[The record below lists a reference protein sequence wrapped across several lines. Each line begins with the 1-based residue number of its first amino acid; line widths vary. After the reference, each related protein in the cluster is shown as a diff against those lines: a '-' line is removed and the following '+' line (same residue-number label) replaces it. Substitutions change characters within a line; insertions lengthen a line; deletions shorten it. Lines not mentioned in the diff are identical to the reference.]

1 MADPKFGI
9 LGYPLVAFH
18 KASSAVAYVLAPAAK
33 YGKQAL
39 DGLTLMV
46 LGVRGAQNLRD
57 GSAKVSHGIKHIF
70 GQTKEQKLDREIAA
84 AITHVH
90 PDKRGIYKAII
101 ETQLKYNASIPL
113 YYTPA
118 TASSSVAW
126 LADNIK
132 FLVKLLDNMT
142 AMNLIDV
149 QPMVGPVGLAYHL
162 GFRYETPARDRA
174 DGKRMNFEVYR
185 STVEAMTRKM
195 RTFFTMEA
203 RQDSYHQADMKE
215 EIESILASEL
225 AYEFNNEM
233 IHHMQN
239 LANVEEDMPFDG
251 NLAVVINQAANKVA
265 QRTRRG
271 AANFVVMS
279 PMSLTRLQASTTTNF
294 VSASG
299 LKYNSSG
306 LIYAGTLNGTMAIY
320 ISFIIGENDILLGY
334 KGTSGEIDGGLA
346 YCPYIMLMSS
356 GVVVDPATFQPQ
368 VQMMTRYGMSEND
381 MASDYY
387 AKFSVAPFF
396 KLEEPNAA
404 ND

>member
-9 LGYPLVAFH
+9 LGYPLVAYH
-18 KASSAVAYVLAPAAK
+18 RTASAVQYVMSPVVK
-33 YGKQAL
+33 YGGRAL
-39 DGLTLMV
+39 TGLTLMV
-46 LGVRGAQNLRD
+46 LGVRGAQNLKD
-57 GSAKVSHGIKHIF
+57 GTAKVAHGFKHIF
-70 GQTKEQKLDREIAA
+70 GQTKEQKLDREIAD
-84 AITHVH
+84 AIAHV
-90 PDKRGIYKAII
+90 DTKKQLVYKAII
-101 ETQLKYNASIPL
+101 QTQLKYNESIPL

-118 TASSSVAW
+118 TASSSVSW

-142 AMNLIDV
+142 ATNLIDV
-149 QPMVGPVGLAYHL
+149 QPMMGPVGLAYHL

-185 STVEAMTRKM
+185 STVEAITRKL

-203 RQDSYHQADMKE
+203 RQDSYHQGDMKE

-251 NLAVVINQAANKVA
+251 NLAVFINQAANKVA

-271 AANFVVMS
+271 AANFAVMS
-279 PMSLTRLQASTTTNF
+279 PMSLTRLQASTTSAF
-294 VSASG
+294 VSSPSA
-299 LKYNSSG
+299 KYNSNG
-306 LIYAGTLNGTMAIY
+306 LIYAGTLNGTIAVY

-334 KGTSGEIDGGLA
+334 KGTGDIDGGLA

-356 GVVVDPATFQPQ
+356 GVVVDPQTYQPQ
-368 VQMMTRYGMSEND
+368 VQMMTRYGLSENE

-387 AKFSVAPFF
+387 AKFSVAPYFEL
-396 KLEEPNAA
+396 KDTHVT